1 MNRTRV
7 AVVGFGV
14 MGQYHANNYAAMPQ
28 ARLVAAVDPDPVM
41 RDLAA
46 RRFGLRAW
54 RSVAELLDNEAI
66 DAVSVAAPTSQHF
79 TVSRQLLEAGVHVL
93 VEKPLAPT
101 VGQATQLVKLSR
113 QRGLVLQVGHITRFY
128 EAVTRLNN
136 TVSEPYLVE
145 ARRTT
150 PNTRIRDVGVVLDLM
165 IHDIDIL
172 LKLVPSEITQVSVA
186 GHSLAGNGF
195 EDVAAAQL
203 VFANGCIARLLASR
217 AAYGVER
224 SMTVMERDKMVT
236 LDFSRDPHTEV
247 AIHRPAPGLDGSSV
261 QVERHQVEE
270 DNPLRRELTHFLARI
285 SRSEPPV
292 GTAEDDL
299 RSLELATRLL
309 QHMRVTQLDEL
320 ESAFL

>member
-1 MNRTRV
+1 MPWATS
-7 AVVGFGV
+7 A
-14 MGQYHANNYAAMPQ
+14 QYPQPANASAIATIVPTKYMLSSMSVRGRNSNF
-28 ARLVAAVDPDPVM
+28 
-41 RDLAA
+41 
-46 RRFGLRAW
+46 RRI
-54 RSVAELLDNEAI
+54 SV
-66 DAVSVAAPTSQHF
+66 
-79 TVSRQLLEAGVHVL
+79 R
-93 VEKPLAPT
+93 
-101 VGQATQLVKLSR
+101 
-113 QRGLVLQVGHITRFY
+113 
-128 EAVTRLNN
+128 
-136 TVSEPYLVE
+136 
-145 ARRTT
+145 
-150 PNTRIRDVGVVLDLM
+150 
-165 IHDIDIL
+165 
-172 LKLVPSEITQVSVA
+172 
-186 GHSLAGNGF
+186 
-195 EDVAAAQL
+195 
-203 VFANGCIARLLASR
+203 GCIARLLASR